1 MKTLIQELARW
12 AYWFPF
18 RWLVERL
25 PMGLTRRL
33 AVFLARLSLLI
44 PQGKFAKIHQGLKAS
59 FPEKSEAEIRALVH
73 KTIENYYLNSSEV
86 FLYPYLNRQKMEELI
101 EYHGLEKIE
110 AALKEGKGVIL
121 AHGHF
126 GNEELLMPGIG
137 YMGFKTHQL
146 GSRWEPPAH
155 EGFGAALVNKIRKS
169 AWQRR
174 IGYRET
180 FPVTFHYVDHSPR
193 SAIRCLQSGECLLL
207 AVDGREGHQWLE
219 MNFLGRKA
227 RFSPGLPKIAR
238 LSGAVVL
245 PVFLQRISLTRHCL
259 TVYDPIPVQNRSD
272 EEIVG
277 DFLKILEKNIQANP
291 EQYAKVYYLVKD
303 FFIE

>member
-33 AVFLARLSLLI
+33 AVLLARLSLFI
-44 PQGKFAKIHQGLKAS
+44 PQGKFAKLHQGLKSS
-59 FPEKSEAEIRALVH
+59 FPEKSDPEIRSLVH

-86 FLYPYLNRQKMEELI
+86 FLYPYLTPRKMKELI
-101 EYHGLEKIE
+101 EYQGLDKIQ
-110 AALKEGKGVIL
+110 AALQEGKGVIL

-126 GNEELLMPGIG
+126 GNEELLMPGMG

-155 EGFGAALVNKIRKS
+155 QGWGASLINKIRKS
-169 AWQRR
+169 AWRRR

-193 SAIRCLQSGECLLL
+193 SAIRCLKSGECLLL

-219 MNFLGRKA
+219 MDFLGRIAK
-227 RFSPGLPKIAR
+227 FSPGLPKIAR
-238 LSGAVVL
+238 LSEAVVL
-245 PVFLQRISLTRHCL
+245 PVFIQRISLTRHRL
-259 TVYDPIPVQNRSD
+259 IVHDPIPTQNRAD
-272 EEIVG
+272 EVILK
-277 DFLKILEKNIQANP
+277 DFLVLLESYIRKNP
-291 EQYAKVYYLVKD
+291 EQYAKVYYLVRD
-303 FFIE
+303 FFVE